1 MVQIPRCQVNGS
13 CRVHVSVWVHS
24 LHSMSVRFHMLLL
37 VEEFVLFILFS
48 VPLDEC
54 PLSSY
59 ALLYGMDILGL
70 MQCLTIMGESSVHV
84 LCPFAHLCTFSGHVL
99 EVELPGLE
107 KTGVQFYLETAV
119 QRVCACPNYCQQCK
133 ATVGLFYKF

>member
-1 MVQIPRCQVNGS
+1 MQGACVCLGPFTPQYVCEIPHVVTCRGS
-13 CRVHVSVWVHS
+13 LSFSH
-24 LHSMSVRFHMLLL
+24 FYL
-37 VEEFVLFILFS
+37 VFRWMNAPFFICS
-48 VPLDEC
+48 TV
-54 PLSSY
+54 
-59 ALLYGMDILGL
+59 AGHLGL

-84 LCPFAHLCTFSGHVL
+84 LCPLHTCARFWWACTQR
-99 EVELPGLE
+99 ELPGLE